1 MTLTIEVSGLGHQ
14 YGRSF
19 RALEDVSFRLEGG
32 KIYGL
37 LGRNGSGKTSLLSIL
52 ASFQLQTDGEVR
64 IDGEAPYENER
75 IVNQVCF
82 IQENGFL
89 SESMK
94 VRDALKLAASCWPQW
109 DAAYADH
116 LIKMFDLPLKKSI
129 MTLSRGM
136 KSALGV
142 TIGLASRAAV
152 TIFDEA
158 YLGMDAPS
166 RYSFYDE
173 LLKDYMEHP
182 RTMIL
187 STHLIE
193 EVSDLFE
200 EVLILDKGRLVL
212 HEEAETLRTRGATI
226 TGSAQQIDDFALG
239 LTVLNE
245 QKLGGTKSITVFGE
259 LGRERENR
267 AIADG
272 LEIGPVSLQDL
283 FVHLTRKG
291 SGEDERKRG

>member
-1 MTLTIEVSGLGHQ
+1 MTLTIEVNRLGLK
-14 YGRSF
+14 YDKTST
-19 RALEDVSFRLEGG
+19 ALEDVSFRLEGG
-32 KIYGL
+32 KIFGL

-52 ASFQLQTDGEVR
+52 ASFQLQTEGEVR

-82 IQENGFL
+82 IQENGHMSDGFR
-89 SESMK
+89 
-94 VRDALKLAASCWPQW
+94 VRDALKLAASCWPNW
-109 DAAYADH
+109 DTKYADR
-116 LIKMFDLPLKKSI
+116 LIKQFELPEKKRV
-129 MTLSRGM
+129 MALSRGM

-142 TIGLASRAAV
+142 TIGLASRAPV

-166 RYSFYDE
+166 RYFFYHE

-182 RTMIL
+182 RTFIL

-193 EVSDLFE
+193 EVGNLFE
-200 EVLILDKGRLVL
+200 EVLILDKGKLVL
-212 HEEAETLRTRGATI
+212 REEAESLRTRGAAI
-226 TGSAQQIDDFALG
+226 TGPAALVSEFAEG
-239 LTVLNE
+239 LTVLSE

-259 LGRERENR
+259 LGAERLKR
-267 AIADG
+267 AAADG

-291 SGEDERKRG
+291 MASDERE